1 MIGSADGAE
10 STASLSDEEEPGGSR
25 LNRESLESD
34 AHAKINLG
42 LEIVGRRPDGYHDI
56 ATVIQKIRLHD
67 SISVESAS
75 SLSVR
80 TLRGEIPGDKNL
92 AYRAG
97 LLLSKHS
104 RGTVGADIRIRKR
117 IPIAGGL
124 AGGSSD
130 AATTLHLLNQFWRTG
145 LTQEELCRVGF
156 QAGADVPA
164 LLTGT
169 TVLVAGVGEIVR
181 PLPSPRRRWLVLT
194 PTRHSLARK
203 TERMYKR
210 LCRSDFTDGSIVAEV
225 ARSLEGTGDF
235 DEASMHN
242 GFWRV
247 ATEEIPGLRERATT
261 LRETT
266 GRPAH
271 LAGAGPTLFCLF
283 DRRGEAREAAGVLR
297 SRGIEA
303 ILSATI

>member
-1 MIGSADGAE
+1 MH
-10 STASLSDEEEPGGSR
+10 
-25 LNRESLESD
+25 RESLESD

-42 LEIVGRRPDGYHDI
+42 LEIVGRRSDGYHNI

-67 SISVESAS
+67 SILVEPAN

-80 TLRGEIPGDKNL
+80 SLRRQIPGEENL

-97 LLLSKHS
+97 VLLSKYS
-104 RGTVGADIRIRKR
+104 QASAGAKIQIRKR
-117 IPIAGGL
+117 IPIAAGL

-130 AATTLHLLNQFWRTG
+130 AATTLHLLNHLWGTG
-145 LTQEELCRVGF
+145 LTQDELCQVGF

-169 TVLVAGVGEIVR
+169 TVLVAGMGETVR
-181 PLPSPRRRWLVLT
+181 PLASPRRRWLVLV
-194 PTRHSLARK
+194 PIEHSLARK

-210 LCRSDFTDGSIVAEV
+210 LGPADFTDGSIVAEV
-225 ARSLEGTGDF
+225 AKSLEEAGDF
-235 DEASMHN
+235 DETLMHN

-247 ATEEIPGLRERATT
+247 AAEEIPGLRERATA

-283 DRRGEAREAAGVLR
+283 DRRSDAREAAGAVR
-297 SRGIEA
+297 SRGFEA